1 MGFRKSTQCVGKG
14 SGQYV
19 TEYDSLEEAQ
29 AGAEHV
35 RARYGSDL
43 VPYSCHR
50 CGLWHLAP
58 RDRRTP
64 STPCLYCHGADG
76 RPKDAYDTPG
86 DAERRADILYREQ
99 GLSLRVYECPHG
111 QGWHL
116 TKG

>member
-1 MGFRKSTQCVGKG
+1 M
-14 SGQYV
+14 
-19 TEYDSLEEAQ
+19 
-29 AGAEHV
+29 
-35 RARYGSDL
+35 
-43 VPYSCHR
+43 
-50 CGLWHLAP
+50 
-58 RDRRTP
+58 
-64 STPCLYCHGADG
+64 YCHGADG